1 MVADIADSLIAD
13 CRLIGDWKLAI
24 GDLIRGL
31 IRGLK
36 NWGASRSWRLL
47 RERIHSPISECN
59 PKSQISNQPINLQ
72 SAINESAF

>member
-13 CRLIGDWKLAI
+13 CGLIGDWGLGI
-24 GDLIRGL
+24 GDL